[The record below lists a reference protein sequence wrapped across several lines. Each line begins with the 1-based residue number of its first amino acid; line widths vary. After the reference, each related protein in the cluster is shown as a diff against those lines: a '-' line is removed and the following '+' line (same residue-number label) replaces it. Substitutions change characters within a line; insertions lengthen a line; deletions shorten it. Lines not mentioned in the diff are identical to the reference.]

1 MLTQL
6 QLHCKCLS
14 PSTPAAHARC
24 LYFSYKSCDLLDLAV
39 EHLGVNEPRDI
50 TRACADR
57 AKFAKLRTF
66 LRNLKV
72 VIGSKQEAL
81 GHGPKRVIEIKN
93 IIPNAG
99 SFPFE
104 TPDGPKTIRV
114 INSLQ
119 TAVQYSY
126 S

>member
-14 PSTPAAHARC
+14 PSTLAAHARC
-24 LYFSYKSCDLLDLAV
+24 LYFSYKSCNLLNLAV
-39 EHLGVNEPRDI
+39 QHLGVKDPQEVPG
-50 TRACADR
+50 ACADR

-93 IIPNAG
+93 IIPNVG
-99 SFPFE
+99 YFTFD

-119 TAVQYSY
+119 TAMQYSY